1 MHAYNMAMLILGR
14 DKNAQLHKNFYPYES
29 SGGNRHELYGNQ
41 YAEEV
46 IEPNFEYHTKQIG
59 D

>member
-1 MHAYNMAMLILGR
+1 MAMLILGR